1 MVLCLESSA
10 GHGEGIGAAELR
22 LVRIVQENEFQK
34 EVNDFQKNDFF
45 VGFPLKSLSTY
56 RDKEKRI
63 NEAPLGIERSL
74 KRSVLKEMEKQDAT
88 NIQNLV
94 DNLSII
100 PQHKKS
106 KMLEEPNCSSD
117 TANMFDIAEGI
128 PKVHFHED

>member
-34 EVNDFQKNDFF
+34 EVNDFQKNESSE
-45 VGFPLKSLSTY
+45 VSLLQEN
-56 RDKEKRI
+56 KEKRI